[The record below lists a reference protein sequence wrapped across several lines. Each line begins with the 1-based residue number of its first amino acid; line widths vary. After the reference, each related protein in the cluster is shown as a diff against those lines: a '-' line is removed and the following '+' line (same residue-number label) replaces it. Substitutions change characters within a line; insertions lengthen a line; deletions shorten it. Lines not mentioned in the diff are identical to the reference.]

1 MALLGLIPDPPKSGV
16 TLRMSAAE
24 AKKEAA
30 GRALIMIGSAIG
42 ITGSAMVLMNNPVVK
57 QQSEGVWST
66 LPQGLREN
74 KPLLFIGLGLATAGV
89 ITYSL
94 RSTARRRYS

>member
-1 MALLGLIPDPPKSGV
+1 MAILGLIPDPPKQGV
-16 TLRMSAAE
+16 TLRLSAAE

-57 QQSEGVWST
+57 QQSEGIWAQ
-66 LPQGLREN
+66 LPRPIREN
-74 KPLLFIGLGLATAGV
+74 KPLLFIGLGLTAAGV
-89 ITYSL
+89 ITYSM
-94 RSTARRRYS
+94 RASARKRYS

>member
-1 MALLGLIPDPPKSGV
+1 MALLGLIPDPPKGGV
-16 TLRMSAAE
+16 TLRMSASE

-42 ITGSAMVLMNNPVVK
+42 ITGSAMVLANNPVVK
-57 QQSEGVWST
+57 QQSQGVWSS

-74 KPLLFIGLGLATAGV
+74 KPLLFIGLGLTAAGL

-94 RSTARRRYS
+94 RSTARRRYA

>member
-1 MALLGLIPDPPKSGV
+1 MALLGLIPDPKGSV
-16 TLRMSAAE
+16 TLKLSAAE

-57 QQSEGVWST
+57 QQSEGIWAT
-66 LPQGLREN
+66 LPRPVREN
-74 KPLLFIGLGLATAGV
+74 KPLLFIGLGLATAGI

-94 RSTARRRYS
+94 RASSRKRYA